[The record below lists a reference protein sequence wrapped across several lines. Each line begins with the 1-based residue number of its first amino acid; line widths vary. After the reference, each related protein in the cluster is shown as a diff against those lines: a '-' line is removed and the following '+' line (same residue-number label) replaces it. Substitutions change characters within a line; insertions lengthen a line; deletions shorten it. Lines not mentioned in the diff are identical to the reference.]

1 MKYTVTMPSLG
12 ADMDQG
18 KLMDWKIKIG
28 DSVKKGQT
36 IAVVETSK
44 SAVEIESFRDGRVL
58 ELKAKIGEIIPV
70 GGAIAFFEVKEE
82 DKSFLISDR
91 RPKISPAA
99 HRLAVQEH
107 LQISEIKGS
116 GPEGQIELRDVHEK
130 LSNGPTSTTRN
141 LRSAIAKAMAR
152 SKKEIPHYYLKTQV
166 HLDSL
171 MEWIDRKNSVLPP
184 DERLMLPV
192 VLTKGIIRALQE
204 NPQMNG
210 HFVDGGLEVK
220 KSINMGIAIALKEGG
235 VLVPAIL
242 EAQNLSL
249 RDLNAAFVDLI
260 IRARKGELKNR
271 ELTEGT
277 FTITNVG
284 DLGTDEVFGII
295 FPPQVALVGL
305 GRVHKTAVVTDSQI
319 REGLVIDVSL
329 SADHRVT
336 DGLSGAR
343 FLSHIESIYLDP
355 DLLEEEYEYPGSEI
369 AARTDFSRSSAG
381 DRV

>member
-1 MKYTVTMPSLG
+1 MKYIVTMPSLG

-28 DSVKKGQT
+28 DFVKKGQT

-44 SAVEIESFRDGRVL
+44 SAVEIDSFRDGRVL
-58 ELKAKIGEIIPV
+58 ELKAKRGENIPV
-70 GGAIAFFEVKEE
+70 GGAIAFFEVEE
-82 DKSFLISDR
+82 DKSSFVSER

-99 HRLAVQEH
+99 HKLAVQEH
-107 LQISEIKGS
+107 IQISEIKGS
-116 GPEGQIELRDVHEK
+116 GPEGQIELRDIREK
-130 LSNGPTSTTRN
+130 LSAGTSTTTLN
-141 LRSAIAKAMAR
+141 LRNAIAKTMAR

-171 MEWIDRKNSVLPP
+171 MGWLDRKNSVLPP
-184 DERLMLPV
+184 EERLMLPV

-220 KSINMGIAIALKEGG
+220 KSINMGIAIALKDGG
-235 VLVPAIL
+235 VLVPAIM

-249 RDLNAAFVDLI
+249 RDLNAAFMDLI

-295 FPPQVALVGL
+295 FPPQVALIGL

-355 DLLEEEYEYPGSEI
+355 DLLEEEYEYPGSKI
-369 AARTDFSRSSAG
+369 AVRTDIPRSGAG